1 MWTSGAATVGTTYL
15 FLHPEVLGLPEDTD
29 WKLLGHAIIRGLK
42 LAATVV
48 LIVSDYQAPKLLAFL
63 GISGYVG
70 WMDDPC
76 RALEPAAPCG
86 GGRVEGALLT
96 GQLRYSCQSLC
107 AAGCDD

>member
-15 FLHPEVLGLPEDTD
+15 FLHPEVLGLPQDTD

-76 RALEPAAPCG
+76 RAWSQQHPVV
-86 GGRVEGALLT
+86 VEGWQAGATHRPIPLLVPIP
-96 GQLRYSCQSLC
+96 LC
-107 AAGCDD
+107 GLV